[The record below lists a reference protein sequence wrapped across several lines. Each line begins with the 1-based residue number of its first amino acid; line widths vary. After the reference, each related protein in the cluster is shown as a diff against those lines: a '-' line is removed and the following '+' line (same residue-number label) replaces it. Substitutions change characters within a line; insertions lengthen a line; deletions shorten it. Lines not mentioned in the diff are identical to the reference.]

1 MARVRAAFSIAFQL
15 NAFQEHLGS
24 KRRAHAVS
32 TSIISTPL
40 PPCCTSVHDADLP
53 GDSEAPMRPERWR
66 RRTVVAS
73 LLREISGLYNAA
85 QLEKGPNPPPR
96 ADDHR
101 QLSPQDPVSSH
112 EVTDLIELLSERR
125 QRVPNLTIRP
135 NEIKFLPRRGHT
147 RVPKI
152 RKLIKFSGWETPC
165 VLKYTRRCP
174 R

>member
-24 KRRAHAVS
+24 KRRAYAVS

-85 QLEKGPNPPPR
+85 QLEKGPNAPPR

-101 QLSPQDPVSSH
+101 QLSPQYPVSSH
-112 EVTDLIELLSERR
+112 EVTDSLSCSVSAGSGFRTSQFVR
-125 QRVPNLTIRP
+125 MKSNSYPGGAILASR
-135 NEIKFLPRRGHT
+135 KFGN
-147 RVPKI
+147 
-152 RKLIKFSGWETPC
+152 S
-165 VLKYTRRCP
+165 
-174 R
+174 